1 MNKKV
6 LFNSQEELDEFL
18 FNTYGDGA
26 YLMDVREFY
35 DTYSEEADLL
45 VYISSTPVYVNTYN
59 SKDELIDGLN
69 TVITDMMPID
79 EVIKLGKV
87 VKGICDRDDYTHID
101 SLGIDEITLLIE
113 GSYTKTIRI
122 DYDTFDTIT
131 VMYMYSYSTITDDE
145 IEYIK
150 SKTYKLSDSDVLDNI
165 LNECQQLL
173 LIDAYY
179 EQIELLKEG
188 LDDAFIKT
196 IREVG
201 YMDY

>member
-1 MNKKV
+1 MGKKG

-35 DTYSEEADLL
+35 DNYSGEAGLL

-59 SKDELIDGLN
+59 SEDEFIEELN
-69 TVITDMMPID
+69 TVITETMPID
-79 EVIKLGKV
+79 EVNKLGKL

-101 SLGIDEITLLIE
+101 SLGIDEVTLLIE
-113 GSYTKTIRI
+113 GDYTKTLRVE
-122 DYDTFDTIT
+122 YDTFDTIT
-131 VMYMYSYSTITDDE
+131 VMYRYSYSTITDDE
-145 IEYIK
+145 IEYSK

-165 LNECQQLL
+165 LNECQQLIV
-173 LIDAYY
+173 IDAYY
-179 EQIELLKEG
+179 EQLELLKEG

-201 YMDY
+201 YTDY